1 MLPWQ
6 RARKPDP
13 SEMDINIRESRPQD
27 LEVIVR
33 FNSAMASETEGKIL
47 EPEIVTR
54 GVKRALEDPERS
66 RYFLA
71 EVDGRVVGQ
80 IMFTLEWSDWRDAW
94 FWWIQSVF
102 VDPEYRGGGVFSRLY
117 RFLYDLARND
127 PDVCGLRL
135 YVETDNGHAQN
146 VYHALGM
153 QKTGYLVME
162 TLFRGE
168 KENHA

>member
-1 MLPWQ
+1 
-6 RARKPDP
+6 
-13 SEMDINIRESRPQD
+13 MDISIRESRPQD

-33 FNSAMASETEGKIL
+33 FNSAMALETEGKIL
-47 EPEIVTR
+47 KPEIVTR

-71 EVDGRVVGQ
+71 ESDGKVIGQ

-102 VDPEYRGGGVFSRLY
+102 VDPDYRGRGVFSRLY
-117 RFLYDLARND
+117 RFLYDLARDD
-127 PDVCGLRL
+127 PEVCGLRL
-135 YVETDNGHAQN
+135 YVETANDHAQN

-153 QKTGYLVME
+153 EKTGYLVME
-162 TLFRGE
+162 AVFGEE

>member
-1 MLPWQ
+1 
-6 RARKPDP
+6 
-13 SEMDINIRESRPQD
+13 MDINIRESRPQD

-33 FNSAMASETEGKIL
+33 FNSAMAIETEGKIL
-47 EPEIVTR
+47 EPETVTR

-102 VDPEYRGGGVFSRLY
+102 VDPEYRGCGVFSRLY
-117 RFLYDLARND
+117 RFLYDLEEDPGETRNLAVEMPERLAALESLLDRWNEEYPFHEGD
-127 PDVCGLRL
+127 PVGMAEGEEERLRS
-135 YVETDNGHAQN
+135 
-146 VYHALGM
+146 LG
-153 QKTGYLVME
+153 YIE
-162 TLFRGE
+162 
-168 KENHA
+168 

>member
-1 MLPWQ
+1 
-6 RARKPDP
+6 
-13 SEMDINIRESRPQD
+13 MDISIRESRPQD

-33 FNSAMASETEGKIL
+33 FNSAMALETEGKIL
-47 EPEIVTR
+47 KPEIVTR

-71 EVDGRVVGQ
+71 ETDGKVIGQ

-102 VDPEYRGGGVFSRLY
+102 VDPDYRGRGVFSRLY
-117 RFLYDLARND
+117 RFLYDLARDD
-127 PDVCGLRL
+127 PEVCGLRL
-135 YVETDNGHAQN
+135 YVESENGHAQS

-153 QKTGYLVME
+153 EKTGYLVME
-162 TLFRGE
+162 SVFEKG

>member
-1 MLPWQ
+1 
-6 RARKPDP
+6 
-13 SEMDINIRESRPQD
+13 MDISIRESRPQD
-27 LEVIVR
+27 LDVIVR
-33 FNSAMASETEGKIL
+33 FNSAMALETEGKTL

-54 GVKRALEDPERS
+54 GVRRALEDPERS

-71 EVDGRVVGQ
+71 ETDGRVVGQ

-102 VDPEYRGGGVFSRLY
+102 VDPDYRGRGVFSHLY

-127 PDVCGLRL
+127 PNVCGLRL
-135 YVETDNGHAQN
+135 YVESKNEHAQR

-153 QKTGYLVME
+153 ERTGYLVME
-162 TLFRGE
+162 TLFQE
-168 KENHA
+168 EENA